1 MSFFPDGSTMSWIRT
16 TCTRC
21 WSRSCCSA
29 RRPWPCPP
37 TTSSTKFWLKM
48 FCNRSFLKSIRNQN
62 RISDWK
68 IQVSLHFR
76 FWSSVSKHLEGG
88 IPLLR
93 ATFCDWCRGSQPS
106 YWEPLILLF
115 GILCKKKCGGTLKLW
130 TFEIHH
136 KKRASLYNFIPNLMF
151 IVHKLNYKKCVLI
164 DVFRKIFKICRKE
177 NLRLWH
183 TGWETLL
190 K

>member
-1 MSFFPDGSTMSWIRT
+1 MMSWIRT

-68 IQVSLHFR
+68 IQVSLHFS

-88 IPLLR
+88 IQILR
-93 ATFCDWCRGSQPS
+93 AKFCDWYRGSQPS
-106 YWEPLILLF
+106 YWEPLILSSGDESFLLF
-115 GILCKKKCGGTLKLW
+115 GILCIKNV
-130 TFEIHH
+130 EAH
-136 KKRASLYNFIPNLMF
+136 
-151 IVHKLNYKKCVLI
+151 LNYEHL
-164 DVFRKIFKICRKE
+164 KITIRKE
-177 NLRLWH
+177 LHCTILSKNLCS
-183 TGWETLL
+183 
-190 K
+190 